1 MYNYRD
7 YYNYMN
13 NTYNQPVYK
22 DSNKLFDNYNGFIRG
37 NMFPHLYNTY
47 KSNEPYPI
55 KPSNEQ
61 AKILTDIDAL
71 TFSLIDMNLYLDVNP
86 EDRNII
92 KQYNENLGKLKQYI
106 DMYQDKYGILLP
118 NSMALNKYPW
128 QWINSPFPWENE

>member
-1 MYNYRD
+1 
-7 YYNYMN
+7 MN

-118 NSMALNKYPW
+118 NSMSLNKYPW

>member
-37 NMFPHLYNTY
+37 NMFPNLYNTY

>member
-61 AKILTDIDAL
+61 TKILTDIDAL

-118 NSMALNKYPW
+118 NSMSLNKYPW